1 MATPPKLQQS
11 YSSND
16 VPTVKNG
23 NGTSNMSSNANNH
36 AQQHF
41 HNHNASLGRIPA
53 GAVPNRHSRELSGD
67 SSATANRDAAAY
79 ASIGSTLHANAPA
92 FGPVTTGTY
101 QSGAANV
108 ASFPTPAALTA
119 ANQYPYYNG
128 ANAYNSIPNNTAGN
142 NFTTGM
148 LGMSMQGLSL
158 AGNNGQAMY
167 SPHGYGGYNQMY
179 NPVSRGVPQDSQAR
193 VIQTRRQMDN
203 EGKPIMEP
211 NRALACLLTALQ

>member
-11 YSSND
+11 YSAND
-16 VPTVKNG
+16 VPTVKNS
-23 NGTSNMSSNANNH
+23 NGTSNVSSNANNH

-67 SSATANRDAAAY
+67 NNTAANRDVSAY

-92 FGPVTTGTY
+92 FGPVATNAY
-101 QSGAANV
+101 QPSAAN
-108 ASFPTPAALTA
+108 AA
-119 ANQYPYYNG
+119 QYPYYNG
-128 ANAYNSIPNNTAGN
+128 ASNYNGAPNNTTGN

-158 AGNNGQAMY
+158 NGNNSQPMY

-179 NPVSRGVPQDSQAR
+179 NPVARVVPQDSQAR
-193 VIQTRRQMDN
+193 VIQNRRQMDN
-203 EGKPIMEP
+203 EGKKIFAP
-211 NRALACLLTALQ
+211 NRTEPSNVC